1 MANAALTIAIV
12 QAILRY
18 GPTAVI
24 TISNAFDKGEPTVE
38 EIEALFIDKSA
49 VEYFK

>member
-1 MANAALTIAIV
+1 MESAALTIAIA

-24 TISNAFDKGEPTVE
+24 TISKAFDKGEPTVE
-38 EIEALFIDKSA
+38 DINQLFIDKSP

>member
-1 MANAALTIAIV
+1 MPNAALTIAIV
-12 QAILRY
+12 QSILQY

-24 TISNAFDKGEPTVE
+24 TISKAFETGEPTVE
-38 EIEALFIDKSA
+38 EIKALFIDKSP